1 MGSNRIHRLI
11 RLITLLQSGRVS
23 SAKELAENL
32 GISRRT
38 LFRDL
43 NMLELAGIPYY
54 HDPEEGFRISRS
66 FFLPPISLTV
76 PETLGLM
83 LLGKSASSQRHW
95 PLLDAAL
102 EAVNKLI
109 ATVPEPIRT
118 VCGDLMAQVTVDPGP
133 QAVGHEDPG
142 HYTLLQRCIDEGRVC
157 RIAYKSPDEPEM
169 IQCRLEP
176 YALHFAYRAWYV
188 LGRTDQHQEVRIFK
202 LTRFQQLE
210 ALPVVFE
217 KPVRFK
223 VEEKLGRAWQL
234 IPEGRVYRV
243 MLEFTAKVAMNVS
256 EVIWHPSQKH
266 EMLENGACQMSFE
279 VDGLSEIAWWLCGY
293 ANQVRVLQ
301 PTALRQ
307 RVQEMLRAALNQYEN
322 SP

>member
-1 MGSNRIHRLI
+1 MSTNRIHRLI

-23 SAKELAENL
+23 SARELAANL

-54 HDPEEGFRISRS
+54 HDPDAGFRISRS

-83 LLGKSASSQRHW
+83 LLGKSASSRRNW

-118 VCGDLMAQVTVDPGP
+118 VCGDLMAHVTVDTGP
-133 QAVGHEDPG
+133 QAVGHDDTR
-142 HYTLLQRCIDEGRVC
+142 HYTALQRCIDEARVC
-157 RIAYKSPDEPEM
+157 EMTYKSPDEPEV
-169 IQCRLEP
+169 IRCRLEP

-188 LGRTDQHQEVRIFK
+188 LGRTDLYEEVRIFK
-202 LTRFQQLE
+202 LTRIQQLE
-210 ALPVVFE
+210 PLSVIFE
-217 KPVRFK
+217 RPVRFK
-223 VEEKLGRAWQL
+223 VEDKLGKAWQL

-243 MLEFTAKVAMNVS
+243 KLEFSAKVAMNVS

-266 EMLENGACQMSFE
+266 EILDDGRCHMSFE

-293 ANQVRVLQ
+293 ADQVRVLQ
-301 PTALRQ
+301 PKALTKRVKEMLQAALRQ
-307 RVQEMLRAALNQYEN
+307 YEKRN
-322 SP
+322 